1 MKIRFISDIH
11 AGLNM
16 TYTPTEFVTHMLKKE
31 PADVTLVAGDMDAD
45 IDEAKKFLENY
56 FKDEKVIFIGG
67 NHIVYNTRGKTLE
80 ALISDYKKE
89 FNGQWKFIENDY
101 VWLSDDIAVIGTI
114 GWTDFLFGHLSK
126 SEYVKKINSR
136 KEYIKKHPKVFL
148 DGKWQEV
155 IYTDNLPEDPA
166 EYYDDHQM
174 GNKKRYRAVRMHD
187 ALRGMNDYNYG
198 KMKYR
203 GKIRPMPPQYT
214 YKLHR
219 LAMKEIRRCYNEII
233 TKNPNATIILMTHHP
248 FTHRCLSSYFVGHQL
263 NAAFM
268 SDHDRWLKQ
277 FTNIKY
283 IQCGHV
289 HQRFLKT
296 IGDKQLICNPMGY
309 LHAYEDQQ
317 DIPFDINNIIEIG
330 A

>member
-11 AGLNM
+11 YYLNVE
-16 TYTPTEFVTHMLKKE
+16 TAPTELFDIMSNKK
-31 PADVTLVAGDMDAD
+31 PADITLIAGDMSAC
-45 IDEAKKFLENY
+45 IEEAYQFLEKY
-56 FKDEKVIFIGG
+56 FKNEKVVFVNG
-67 NHIVYNTRGKTLE
+67 NHCVYNKEGLTLE
-80 ALISDYKKE
+80 EINNNYKST

-114 GWTDFLFGHLSK
+114 GWTDFLFGHMSK
-126 SEYVKKINSR
+126 SEYVKKINNR

-155 IYTDNLPEDPA
+155 IYTDHLPEDPA

-203 GKIRPMPPQYT
+203 GKIRPMSPQYT

-233 TKNPNATIILMTHHP
+233 AKNPNATIILLTHHP
-248 FTHRCLSSYFVGHQL
+248 FVKNCVSERYKNNSLNSAFVSNH
-263 NAAFM
+263 NN
-268 SDHDRWLKQ
+268 WLKQ
-277 FTNIKY
+277 FPNIKY
-283 IQCGHV
+283 LHCGHV
-289 HQRFLKT
+289 HQRFFTKL
-296 IGDKQLICNPMGY
+296 GDKQIICNPMGY
-309 LHAYEDQQ
+309 LYYYENIQ
-317 DIPFDINNIIEIG
+317 DIPFNINYLLDIN
-330 A
+330 